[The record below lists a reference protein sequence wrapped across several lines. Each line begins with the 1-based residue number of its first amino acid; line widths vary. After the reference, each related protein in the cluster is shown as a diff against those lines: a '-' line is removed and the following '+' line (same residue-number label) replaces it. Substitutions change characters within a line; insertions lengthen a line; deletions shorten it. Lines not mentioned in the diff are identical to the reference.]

1 MDSHLKV
8 ITGLKPLQRIT
19 SNLIC
24 ERHFHW
30 RERKMGKSEAKREK
44 LSRFVV
50 FFSAMTGRG
59 EENVA
64 FESRALWKILKL
76 FTYSRGTEWA

>member
-8 ITGLKPLQRIT
+8 ITELKPLQHIT

-24 ERHFHW
+24 IRHFRW
-30 RERKMGKSEAKREK
+30 CERKKRENVK
-44 LSRFVV
+44 RSERNFLVSRS
-50 FFSAMTGRG
+50 FSTGMTGRG

-64 FESRALWKILKL
+64 FESRAL
-76 FTYSRGTEWA
+76 